1 MEQSFLPKPSFAIN
15 VVGGSKGLFYNIKL
29 LSEERRGG
37 LSLTEVG
44 IVGYGVYIP
53 VSRVD
58 TLKIVE
64 RRERGRK
71 DLPELI
77 AKVRDGLLLRYKA
90 IADPN
95 EDVTTLA
102 TEAAENALTMA
113 GVDPEYVESV
123 IVGSESKPYAVG
135 STARHVA
142 SFTNIGTKT
151 YVSDIEGACNAGLQA
166 VNFIRA
172 QISSGEMRYGL
183 AIGSDIAQAPKGD
196 PLEYATGAGAAAFL
210 LGSEKESVAKIVDM
224 APYSSLFMDF
234 WRREGY
240 PVPRHFGKT
249 TVESYIRHVTGAI
262 SMLLKRH
269 KHLNL
274 SDFDYITFHQ
284 PSGYMPL
291 KTCRTLLTPPEE
303 YVPDEDIYERIK
315 LTKEEI
321 QEKVMPWL
329 KVTDI
334 GNTYSAS
341 TMIGTASILD
351 KANPGEDILAVSYG
365 SGAYAIAMWLKTRDP
380 LPRRRNLVPGV
391 EDYIKR
397 GYEISLALYEKYM
410 KYHITN
416 GRRTLPYPRIIGKI
430 EPLTDSMI
438 QIQFC
443 EGCKRIYYPPR
454 AKCLEWECEGPLK
467 VREFPTRAKLKE
479 YSKVPLKGRL
489 LSKYDIFKKGY
500 VPLVDCNNKDLGEGL
515 ELEAII
521 RRISYEGTDGL
532 IHYGICYRPAFRTK
546 PR

>member
-1 MEQSFLPKPSFAIN
+1 M
-15 VVGGSKGLFYNIKL
+15 V
-29 LSEERRGG
+29 
-37 LSLTEVG
+37 EVG

-53 VSRVD
+53 VNRVD

-90 IADPN
+90 VADPN

-102 TEAAENALTMA
+102 TEAAENALIMG
-113 GVDPEYVESV
+113 GVEPEDVGTV

-142 SFTNIGTKT
+142 SFIGIGTRS
-151 YVSDIEGACNAGLQA
+151 YVSDVEGACNAGLQA

-172 QISSGEMRYGL
+172 QISSDEIKYGL

-196 PLEYATGAGAAAFL
+196 PLEYATGSGAAAFL
-210 LGSEKESVAKIVDM
+210 LGGEKESVARIVDM

-262 SMLLKRH
+262 SMLLKKH
-269 KHLNL
+269 KNLSL

-291 KTCRTLLTPPEE
+291 KTCRTLLESPEE
-303 YVPDEDIYERIK
+303 YIVEEDIRERVK

-321 QEKVMPWL
+321 EEKVMPWL
-329 KVTDI
+329 KVVEI

-351 KANPGEDILAVSYG
+351 KAEPGEDILAVSYG
-365 SGAYAIAMWLKTRDP
+365 SGAYSIAMWLKTGELLLEKRT
-380 LPRRRNLVPGV
+380 RVPGI

-397 GYEISLALYEKYM
+397 GYEISLPLYEKYM
-410 KYHITN
+410 RYHIAD
-416 GRRTLPYPRIIGKI
+416 GKRALPYPRIIGKI
-430 EPLTDSMI
+430 EPLTNPDI
-438 QIQFC
+438 QLQIC
-443 EGCKRIYYPPR
+443 EGCRRIYYPPR
-454 AKCLEWECEGPLK
+454 DKCLEWGCEGPLVTNELPLK
-467 VREFPTRAKLKE
+467 AKLVE
-479 YSKVPLKGRL
+479 YLRIPLRGRL
-489 LSKYDIFKKGY
+489 LSKYDIFRRGY
-500 VPLVDCNNKDLGEGL
+500 VPLVDCHGNDLREGL
-515 ELEAII
+515 ELEAVIK
-521 RRISYEGTDGL
+521 RISVEGKDGL
-532 IHYGICYRPAFRTK
+532 IQYGVCYRPIFKTDKIYGR
-546 PR
+546 PNVESD

>member
-1 MEQSFLPKPSFAIN
+1 MA
-15 VVGGSKGLFYNIKL
+15 
-29 LSEERRGG
+29 
-37 LSLTEVG
+37 EVG

-53 VSRVD
+53 ASRVD

-64 RRERGRK
+64 RREKGRK
-71 DLPELI
+71 DLPDLI

-102 TEAAENALTMA
+102 TEAAENALIM
-113 GVDPEYVESV
+113 GGIEPEDVGSV

-142 SFTNIGTKT
+142 SFIGVGTKA

-172 QISSGEMRYGL
+172 QISSGEVKYGL

-210 LGSEKESVAKIVDM
+210 LGNGKESVAGIVDM

-269 KHLNL
+269 KNL
-274 SDFDYITFHQ
+274 ALSNFKYITFHQ

-291 KTCRTLLTPPEE
+291 KTCRTLLESPEE
-303 YVPDEDIYERIK
+303 YITEGDIRERAK

-329 KVTDI
+329 KVVEI

-341 TMIGTASILD
+341 TMIGIASILD
-351 KANPGEDILAVSYG
+351 KAEPDEDVLAVSYG
-365 SGAYAIAMWLKTRDP
+365 SGAYAIAMWLKTREP
-380 LPRRRNLVPGV
+380 LPKRRGRVPGV
-391 EDYIKR
+391 EDYIRR
-397 GYEISLALYEKYM
+397 GYEISPPLYEKYM
-410 KYHITN
+410 KYHVAD
-416 GRRTLPYPRIIGKI
+416 GKRTLPYPRIIGRI
-430 EPLTDSMI
+430 EPSTDSVLQL
-438 QIQFC
+438 QIC
-443 EGCKRIYYPPR
+443 EGCRRIYYPPR
-454 AKCLEWECEGPLK
+454 EKCLEWECEGPL
-467 VREFPTRAKLKE
+467 RIHEFPVRAKLLD
-479 YSKVPLKGRL
+479 YLRIPLRGRL
-489 LSKYDIFKKGY
+489 LSKYDIFKGGY
-500 VPLVDCNNKDLGEGL
+500 VPLVDLNKEDLKEGL
-515 ELEAII
+515 ELEAVI
-521 RRISYEGTDGL
+521 RRISVEGTDGL
-532 IHYGICYRPAFRTK
+532 IHYGVCYRPIFRAGRRSIK
-546 PR
+546 G